1 MDLKH
6 DRVLRLFRANDPDHY
21 VSMLIYARGYDLPF
35 VKEGLVDTM
44 EFWGNSQTHV
54 ISIVLIGTNGK
65 EIHRENIDYG
75 GTELYDGIAE
85 MLAK

>member
-1 MDLKH
+1 MDWKH
-6 DRVLRLFRANDPDHY
+6 DRVLRLFRANDLDHY
-21 VSMLIYARGYDLPF
+21 ASMLIYARGYNLPF

-65 EIHRENIDYG
+65 EIHREDIDYG
-75 GTELYDGIAE
+75 GTELYSEIVT